1 MKVRSLDGYVL
12 LSQCQFTLDLVK
24 NLLQKINFTTLLSAL
39 RDLQLNESF
48 ISILEEKKDS
58 KEDLVNFI
66 LESEQLLKDLH
77 HILFEYHVV
86 NGILICPTTGREFIV
101 KDGIPNML
109 LHEDEVQKVLCI
121 VYKL

>member
-1 MKVRSLDGYVL
+1 MKVRSLDGYMF
-12 LSQCQFTLDLVK
+12 LSKCQFTLDLVK
-24 NLLQKINFTTLLSAL
+24 NLLHKINFTALQSAL

-48 ISILEEKKDS
+48 INILEEKKDS

-66 LESEQLLKDLH
+66 LESEQLLKNLH
-77 HILFEYHVV
+77 HILFEYHIV

-109 LHEDEVQKVLCI
+109 LHEDEV
-121 VYKL
+121 

>member
-1 MKVRSLDGYVL
+1 MVIFF
-12 LSQCQFTLDLVK
+12 LSKCQFTLDLVK
-24 NLLQKINFTTLLSAL
+24 NLLQKINFTALQSAL

-48 ISILEEKKDS
+48 INILDEKKDS

-66 LESEQLLKDLH
+66 LESEQLLKNLH
-77 HILFEYHVV
+77 HILFEYHIV

-109 LHEDEVQKVLCI
+109 LHEDEV
-121 VYKL
+121 